1 VSKSKSESWIFWPF
15 VAVWRLVTFILEMTS
30 RLAAI
35 LLGVLLMAWGV
46 LISLT
51 VLGAVVGI
59 PLALFGLLLVLRG
72 LF

>member
-30 RLAAI
+30 RLVAI
-35 LLGVLLMAWGV
+35 LLGALLMAWGV

>member
-1 VSKSKSESWIFWPF
+1 MSKSKSVSWIFWPL

-30 RLAAI
+30 RLVAI

>member
-1 VSKSKSESWIFWPF
+1 MSKSKSVSWIFWPF

-30 RLAAI
+30 RLMAI